1 MCPRG
6 IRLSGTLLALV
17 LAAGPAVAAP
27 ASYVF
32 GKDVRTSYKVVH
44 PLHTSIGL
52 SDQLLGTI
60 RVLDASQA
68 ILELPLRLRMPVR
81 SFRSGNR
88 SRDRNMALVMQAE
101 RHPMV
106 DLVIDSVT
114 WSERRATPDGLIL
127 VGEATGKLQVRG
139 VTQSVRI
146 ALEGR
151 LRPDL
156 LTVRAN
162 FPISLDAHGVE
173 RPSLM
178 LRPVDDE
185 VLLSVEATA
194 TVLSPS

>member
-1 MCPRG
+1 MRHPG
-6 IRLSGTLLALV
+6 PLLALL

-32 GKDVRTSYKVVH
+32 GRDVRTTYRVVH
-44 PLHTSIGL
+44 PLHVSVGT
-52 SDQLLGTI
+52 SDQMQGTV

-68 ILELPLRLRMPVR
+68 TLELPLRLRVPVR

-88 SRDRNMALVMQAE
+88 SRDRNMALVMQAD
-101 RHPMV
+101 RHPV
-106 DLVIDSVT
+106 VELVLDSVV
-114 WSERRATPDGLIL
+114 WRERRATPDGLSL
-127 VGEATGKLQVRG
+127 VGEAAGKVQVRG
-139 VTQSVRI
+139 VQQPVRI
-146 ALEGR
+146 ALSGR
-151 LRPDL
+151 LRPDV
-156 LTVRAN
+156 LTVEAS

-194 TVLSPS
+194 TVLPPA